1 MERPMSESLI
11 VHAFAMEACERATR
25 KTIRVLQ
32 EMDCCLMAGDDSGL
46 TSAWDEVCVQVQGE
60 ESGAWEAYESTIQ
73 DILTAEFGKLS
84 SHEQDAIWL
93 QTDEGENWTYGD
105 EDRRGSA
112 PGPTDDSVEFLM
124 RKFLF
129 SKAANWTNKRISQ
142 YLERSYERDYSLL
155 GVERT

>member
-1 MERPMSESLI
+1 MERPISESMI
-11 VHAFAMEACERATR
+11 VHVFAMEACERITR
-25 KTIRVLQ
+25 KAISVLQ
-32 EMDCCLMAGDDSGL
+32 KMDYCLIAGDDSGL
-46 TSAWDEVCVQVQGE
+46 TSTWDEVCAQIQGE
-60 ESGAWEAYESTIQ
+60 KSFHWDTYESTIQ
-73 DILTAEFGKLS
+73 DILTAEFEKLS

-129 SKAANWTNKRISQ
+129 SKAADWTNKRISQ
-142 YLERSYERDYSLL
+142 YLERS
-155 GVERT
+155 

>member
-1 MERPMSESLI
+1 LERPLSESLI
-11 VHAFAMEACERATR
+11 VQAVAMEACERITR
-25 KTIRVLQ
+25 KTIRILQ
-32 EMDCCLMAGDDSGL
+32 KMDHCLMAGDDSGL
-46 TSAWDEVCVQVQGE
+46 TSIWDEVCVQIQGQ
-60 ESGAWEAYESTIQ
+60 ESGQWNAYESTIQ

-112 PGPTDDSVEFLM
+112 PGPTDDSVELLM

-129 SKAANWTNKRISQ
+129 SKAADWTNKRISQ
-142 YLERSYERDYSLL
+142 YLERSYERD
-155 GVERT
+155 